1 MKNTFDFDFKT
12 GEFVLENGNPV
23 ILTGLD
29 ALKLW
34 VQKCIRTQL
43 GRYRIY
49 NGNGYGANIE
59 DLVIGKSYG
68 FDFVE
73 SELKREIETALLRHD
88 DIHSIDSFSVRKQST
103 TLNISF
109 TITTSYGEEMLSY
122 DI

>member
-59 DLVIGKSYG
+59 DLVIGKKCGAG
-68 FDFVE
+68 FME

-88 DIHSIDSFSVRKQST
+88 DIHSIDKFSVTKKGT
-103 TLNISF
+103 ALNISF
-109 TITTSYGEEMLSY
+109 TISTAYGEETLSY